1 MANFKDTVCLN
12 QRLISTRVISKMENT
27 TEKESILG
35 AQEILTKDPM
45 KTVRNTVMAFILIL
59 MDLFIKDNG
68 RKANAM
74 AKESKYLHKEGFK
87 RYLSRWAKELK
98 LKADKY
104 SYSFFTSIDYQYF
117 LIFFL
122 FLNCFL
128 C

>member
-1 MANFKDTVCLN
+1 MENFKDTVFLN

-45 KTVRNTVMAFILIL
+45 KTARNTVMAFILIL
-59 MDLFIKDNG
+59 MGLFIKDNG

-74 AKESKYLHKEGFK
+74 AKESKYLHKEGLK

-98 LKADKY
+98 LKVDKY
-104 SYSFFTSIDYQYF
+104 SYSFFTSLDYQYF
-117 LIFFL
+117 LNFFN
-122 FLNCFL
+122 F
-128 C
+128 